1 MKKRLS
7 IVTLS
12 MLMGAACPFQ
22 TMAANEDVASVAVVQ
37 QQKTVTGMVLDGMG
51 EPIIGA
57 NVVVK
62 GNPTLGSITD
72 MDGKFS
78 IAGVKVGDVLL
89 VSYIGYNEQ
98 QVKVTA
104 KNEYSI
110 TLSEDTEALDEV
122 VVVGY
127 GTAKKTSM
135 TGSVSNVKAKNL
147 EAIPSTNL
155 SNSLAGRA
163 AGATIVGNSGLM
175 GASSE
180 IRLRGGFND
189 PLFVIDG
196 VVRDKEAFDGLEPHE
211 IDQISFLKDAATASV
226 YGSNASNG
234 VVLVTTKGGHKN
246 MKTQFNYQG
255 SYTFA
260 TPTMTLFTDMFDAID
275 ELEYQN
281 AVARFKG
288 IAEPNT
294 PEEIAYFRDNNIN
307 YNVNDFIWQTPWNT
321 KHSLSVQGGTD
332 KVQYYVLGAFLA
344 EEGSYKSLEN
354 HQYSLRS
361 NISIDLSK
369 YIKLGVNIAAKE
381 SNNRRFYWPFN
392 ESDDDQAVYDLYRCT
407 FNTPR
412 AVPFYLY
419 EDGTPANE
427 VTPYPVYPDFGSW
440 QGWNVVDQ
448 VIGDR
453 YIKTK
458 RRDIQTIGT
467 LDIDLGFLLP
477 GLKTKIVGSYNF
489 NTFLRKNY
497 MTFQKSYKAIKAQ
510 PGVNDYI
517 YGPIDESQTSTF
529 TFSQADENLR
539 YRTRQKAASQ
549 FNWFLNYDQQFGKH
563 GVSAMAVFE
572 TAQDNYDWVEA
583 RAYAPIANID
593 QFFVYSSD
601 EDNRTGYAE
610 EGNGGRMSWIG
621 RLNYNYADKY
631 IAEFSFRYD
640 GNDKFAK
647 GNRWGFFPAVSA
659 AWRITQESW
668 MEGTKDWLSN
678 LKLRAS
684 WGQTGSDK
692 DVSNETIADFTYTQ
706 TYGMGSSYLFG
717 DGLANT
723 IAPNAVP
730 NPYVTWATSTNY
742 NVGLDFGF
750 FGNRLT
756 GELDVFYRKEKD
768 VLGSRT
774 VTLPST
780 YGQSLAAENYAER
793 SWRGGEL
800 TLRWTDRTAD
810 GAIDYSVY
818 GNLGYADDQWDV
830 LDESAIY
837 REGGALHDLSLVG
850 KSPHR
855 IIGLIADHLLTDPAE
870 VEALKA
876 KGFKQYGR
884 DPYLGGI
891 LYKDTRSDGYV
902 AGPDGKIDSNDFYN
916 VLSENAKPRMNYG
929 FGGSIKW
936 KGITLD
942 AHFQGVLAYDR
953 CVGTGSGGFNQYG
966 GANRVYYPIW
976 ASDKCYD
983 PERNPNGV
991 YPRVVGSSWYESGTG
1006 VTSFWIRNGA
1016 YIRLKNLNIAYD
1028 LPKNWLRPLGLN
1040 SVQVFGNATNLFV
1053 ISDLTEFIDPEQKH
1067 YDSYPLMKTFSFGL
1081 NVSF

>member
-1 MKKRLS
+1 MKKTIILCA
-7 IVTLS
+7 LFP
-12 MLMGAACPFQ
+12 LMAVAVPTQAG
-22 TMAANEDVASVAVVQ
+22 NESGLSVAIEQ
-37 QQKTVTGMVLDGMG
+37 QQKNVTGKVLDSAG

-62 GNPTLGSITD
+62 SNSTLGTITD
-72 MDGKFS
+72 IDGKFS
-78 IAGVKVGDVLL
+78 LDGVKTGDILI
-89 VSYIGYNEQ
+89 VSFIGYGDLE
-98 QVKVTA
+98 VKITA
-104 KNEYSI
+104 GKNIYNVVLTEDAE
-110 TLSEDTEALDEV
+110 TLNEV

-127 GTAKKTSM
+127 GTVKKVNM
-135 TGSVSNVKAKNL
+135 TGSIANVKA
-147 EAIPSTNL
+147 EALTSIPNTNL

-163 AGATIVGNSGLM
+163 AGATIQGNSGLM
-175 GASSE
+175 GSSSE
-180 IRLRGGFND
+180 IRLRGGFGD

-196 VVRDKEAFDGLEPHE
+196 VTRDKDAFDALEPHE

-234 VVLVTTKGGHKN
+234 VILVKTKTGAKGQ
-246 MKTQFNYQG
+246 KTVFNYQG

-260 TPTMTLFTDMFDAID
+260 KPTMTLFTDMFDAID

-281 AVARFKG
+281 KVARFNG
-288 IAEPNT
+288 QVEPNT

-321 KHSLSVQGGTD
+321 KHSMSVQGGTE
-332 KVQYYVLGAFLA
+332 KVQYYILGSFLA

-361 NISIDLSK
+361 NINVDLSR
-369 YIKLGVNIAAKE
+369 YIKFGLNIAAKE
-381 SNNRRFYWPFN
+381 SNDKRFYWPF
-392 ESDDDQAVYDLYRCT
+392 SGDDDEAVYDLYRCT

-412 AVPFYLY
+412 AVPFYVY
-419 EDGTPANE
+419 ADGTPANE
-427 VTPYPVYPDFGSW
+427 VTEYPVYPDFGSW

-453 YIKTK
+453 YIRTK
-458 RRDIQTIGT
+458 RRDFQGIATF
-467 LDIDLGFLLP
+467 DIDLGFLLK
-477 GLKTKIVGSYNF
+477 GLKTKVVGAYNF
-489 NTFLRKNY
+489 NTYHRKKY
-497 MTFQKSYKAIKAQ
+497 MTYQTSYKLIKAQ

-517 YGPIDESQTSTF
+517 YGPVDPNQVNTF
-529 TFSQADENLR
+529 TFSQRDENLT
-539 YRTRQKAASQ
+539 YGTNQAWTTQ
-549 FNWFLNYDQQFGKH
+549 FNWFLTYDQKFGKH

-572 TAQDNYDWVEA
+572 SYKEGNDWVQA
-583 RAYAPIANID
+583 QAFDPIANID
-593 QFFVYSSD
+593 QFFVFSSD
-601 EDNRTGYAE
+601 EDNRTGWAS

-621 RLNYNYADKY
+621 RLNYNYDEKY

-659 AWRITQESW
+659 AWRITQENF
-668 MEGTKDWLSN
+668 MESTKDWLSN
-678 LKLRAS
+678 LKLRLS
-684 WGQTGSDK
+684 WGQTGTDNDIS
-692 DVSNETIADFTYTQ
+692 DFTYTQ

-723 IAPNAVP
+723 IVAAAVP
-730 NPYVTWATSTNY
+730 NPNVTWATSTNY

-756 GELDVFYRKEKD
+756 GEIDVFYRKETD

-774 VTLPST
+774 VSLPSS

-793 SWRGGEL
+793 SWRGGEV
-800 TLRWTDRTAD
+800 TLSWNDRVMN
-810 GAIDYSVY
+810 GEIDYNVY
-818 GNLGYADDQWDV
+818 ANIGYADDQWDV
-830 LDESAIY
+830 LDQSAYY
-837 REGGALHDLSLVG
+837 REGGALEDLSLIG
-850 KSPHR
+850 KSPYR
-855 IIGLIADHLLTDPAE
+855 IIGLLADHLLTDPEE

-902 AGPDGKIDSNDFYN
+902 KGPDGKIDGNDAYN
-916 VLSENAKPRMNYG
+916 IISENSKPRVNYG
-929 FGGSIKW
+929 LGGGVRW
-936 KGITLD
+936 KGISLD
-942 AHFQGVLAYDR
+942 FHFQGVMSYDR
-953 CVGTGSGGFNQYG
+953 IVGTGNGGFNQYG

-983 PERNPNGV
+983 PDTNPNGV
-991 YPRVVGSSWYESGTG
+991 YPRVIGKSWYESGTG
-1006 VTSFWIRNGA
+1006 VTSFWKRNGA

-1028 LPKNWLRPLGLN
+1028 LPKQWLQPLGI
-1040 SVQVFGNATNLFV
+1040 SGIQVFGNATNLFV

-1067 YDSYPLMKTFSFGL
+1067 YDSYPMMKTFSFGL
-1081 NVSF
+1081 NLTF